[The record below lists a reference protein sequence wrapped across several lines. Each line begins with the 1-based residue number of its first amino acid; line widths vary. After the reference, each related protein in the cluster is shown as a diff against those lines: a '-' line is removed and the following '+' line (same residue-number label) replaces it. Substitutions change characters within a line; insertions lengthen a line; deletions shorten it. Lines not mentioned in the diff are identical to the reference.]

1 MFNDDEPIKYTDLP
15 RLKKLTLGKDSVWL
29 FESKMIKARNVKN
42 FIFKESLRMESDES
56 WLLMNYLRDQKQL
69 EELEMSRK
77 AIWNFLLS
85 SAKDEFSFKLR
96 KVTINLYKEDYASP
110 NHVSGHPNSIFISF
124 YLPAFLE
131 KHKDSLRHLV
141 WNGGVIKE
149 ISVLK
154 ILTSRL
160 TKLELYFRHISCYE
174 LDDEIFEIE
183 NETIQSLVL
192 GRSNESNAG
201 SYLEHENDVLAFI
214 IKKCRRLQCF
224 EIIDSTLD
232 SILFESLRNLELL
245 TELKLV
251 NCELQGDRLELPYLE
266 KIEVQN
272 SGGSEATEKLTE
284 FISVNPQLKA
294 IRVPRDFR
302 GNAALEKY
310 SSIIEFIKIP
320 FLEDDYDES
329 FTLQTIE
336 NLWIEK

>member
-1 MFNDDEPIKYTDLP
+1 M
-15 RLKKLTLGKDSVWL
+15 
-29 FESKMIKARNVKN
+29 
-42 FIFKESLRMESDES
+42 
-56 WLLMNYLRDQKQL
+56 
-69 EELEMSRK
+69 
-77 AIWNFLLS
+77 
-85 SAKDEFSFKLR
+85 
-96 KVTINLYKEDYASP
+96 
-110 NHVSGHPNSIFISF
+110 
-124 YLPAFLE
+124 
-131 KHKDSLRHLV
+131 
-141 WNGGVIKE
+141 
-149 ISVLK
+149 
-154 ILTSRL
+154 
-160 TKLELYFRHISCYE
+160 
-174 LDDEIFEIE
+174 
-183 NETIQSLVL
+183 
-192 GRSNESNAG
+192 
-201 SYLEHENDVLAFI
+201 
-214 IKKCRRLQCF
+214 
-224 EIIDSTLD
+224 
-232 SILFESLRNLELL
+232 RNLELL